1 MPEIESE
8 APSQPV
14 RVTTE
19 VEVLDNG
26 LLLAL
31 TGPGGANLKPLER
44 AFGIGIGLRG
54 NTIRLI
60 GPTPS
65 VTLAERALTELLE
78 LVRRGSHLGERE
90 VERSIET
97 LRRHPEVKLTEMLDD
112 VIAVGTGKRG
122 VSPKGVAQ
130 QQYIRAMRTH
140 DVVFGVG
147 PAGTGKTYLAMAA
160 AVSAL
165 LARKYKRI
173 ILTRPAVEA
182 GEKLG
187 FLPGDLAEKV
197 NPYLRPLYDAL
208 HDMMDMERAQDLLQ
222 RGTIE
227 VAPLAF
233 MRGRTLNSSFVI
245 LDEAQNTTV
254 DQMKMFLTRLGYDSK
269 AVITGDV
276 TQVDL
281 PDGRKSGL
289 SDAIRLLANVE
300 GIAINRFSDVDVVRH
315 PLVQR
320 IIRAYDARAEQQQQ
334 RRDNERA
341 EAFQRYRGRANDR
354 DEASPAGGTA
364 RFDRDD
370 RDYRESER
378 DEVDHDDADR
388 DETRED

>member
-8 APSQPV
+8 SPSLPV
-14 RVTTE
+14 RVSAE
-19 VEVLDNG
+19 VEVLDSA

-31 TGPGGANLKPLER
+31 TGPSGANLKALER
-44 AFGIGIGLRG
+44 ATGVGVGLRG
-54 NTIRLI
+54 QTIRLA
-60 GPTPS
+60 GSAPA
-65 VTLAERALTELLE
+65 VALAERALAELLQ
-78 LVRRGSHLGERE
+78 LVRRGSPLGERE
-90 VERSIET
+90 VERSVET
-97 LRRHPEVKLTEMLDD
+97 LKRHPDVKLSDMLDD
-112 VIAVGTGKRG
+112 LITVGTGKRG

-130 QQYIRAMRTH
+130 LQYIRAIRSH

-165 LARKYKRI
+165 LSRKYKRI

-208 HDMMDMERAQDLLQ
+208 HDMIDMERAQDLLA

-289 SDAIRLLANVE
+289 SDAIRLLADVE
-300 GIAINRFSDVDVVRH
+300 GIAINRFTDVDVVRH

-320 IIRAYDARAEQQQQ
+320 IIRAYDARAE
-334 RRDNERA
+334 RRREHETQSNRHA
-341 EAFQRYRGRANDR
+341 
-354 DEASPAGGTA
+354 
-364 RFDRDD
+364 RDD
-370 RDYRESER
+370 AGDGEREPSRSSRRES
-378 DEVDHDDADR
+378 
-388 DETRED
+388 RED

>member
-1 MPEIESE
+1 MPEVDSE
-8 APSQPV
+8 ATRSPV
-14 RVTTE
+14 RISTE
-19 VEVLDNG
+19 VEVPDSG

-31 TGPGGANLKPLER
+31 TGPNGANLKPLER
-44 AFGIGIGLRG
+44 AFDIGIGLRG
-54 NTIRLI
+54 NTIRLF
-60 GPTPS
+60 GTPPS
-65 VTLAERALTELLE
+65 VALAERTLSELLE
-78 LVRRGSHLGERE
+78 LVRRGSHLGVRE
-90 VERSIET
+90 VERNIET
-97 LRRHPEVKLTEMLDD
+97 LRKHPDVKLSEMLDD
-112 VIAVGTGKRG
+112 VVQVGTGKKG

-130 QQYIRAMRTH
+130 QQYIRAIQTF
-140 DVVFGVG
+140 DVVFGIG

-165 LARKYKRI
+165 LSRKYKRI

-208 HDMMDMERAQDLLQ
+208 HDMMDMERAQDLLA

-254 DQMKMFLTRLGYDSK
+254 DQMKMFLTRLGFDSK

-281 PDGRKSGL
+281 PEGRRSGL
-289 SDAIRLLANVE
+289 SDAVRLLGNVD
-300 GIAINRFSDVDVVRH
+300 GIAMCRFSDTDVVRH

-320 IIRAYDARAEQQQQ
+320 IIRAYDGRDEQ
-334 RRDNERA
+334 RKR
-341 EAFQRYRGRANDR
+341 RANKEEREPEPVEGDR
-354 DEASPAGGTA
+354 EGD
-364 RFDRDD
+364 
-370 RDYRESER
+370 
-378 DEVDHDDADR
+378 
-388 DETRED
+388 

>member
-1 MPEIESE
+1 MPEPESE
-8 APSQPV
+8 ATKRPV
-14 RVTTE
+14 RISTE
-19 VEVLDNG
+19 VEVADSG

-31 TGPGGANLKPLER
+31 TGPGGANLKPLEK
-44 AFGIGIGLRG
+44 AFDIGVGLRG
-54 NTIRLI
+54 NTIRLV
-60 GPTPS
+60 GPPKA
-65 VTLAERALTELLE
+65 VALAERALSELLE
-78 LVRRGSHLGERE
+78 LVRRGTHLGQRE

-97 LRRHPEVKLTEMLDD
+97 LKRHPEVKLSDMLDD
-112 VIAVGTGKRG
+112 VVQVGAGKRG

-130 QQYIRAMRTH
+130 QEYLRAIRNF

-147 PAGTGKTYLAMAA
+147 PAGTGKTYLAMAT

-165 LARKYKRI
+165 LERKYKRI

-208 HDMMDMERAQDLLQ
+208 HDMMDLERAQDLLA

-245 LDEAQNTTV
+245 LDEAQNTSV

-281 PDGRKSGL
+281 PDGKRSGL
-289 SDAIRLLANVE
+289 SDAIKLLANVE
-300 GIAINRFSDVDVVRH
+300 GIAQCRFTAVDVVRH

-320 IIRAYDARAEQQQQ
+320 IIRAYDSRDEQRRGDDEARERPGRRVQAARAVP
-334 RRDNERA
+334 
-341 EAFQRYRGRANDR
+341 R
-354 DEASPAGGTA
+354 DEG
-364 RFDRDD
+364 
-370 RDYRESER
+370 
-378 DEVDHDDADR
+378 DELLY
-388 DETRED
+388 DEQE